1 MMVFHGFS
9 PFQGQYINITRE
21 STFLHQGMECKFLRP
36 PMELRTLHH
45 SQRRLPASPWRHSP
59 RACYLLTMQVDR
71 HHLSF
76 RHDGI
81 NMDQSCLIR
90 SLDSVLGYGCH
101 FQSTSLPGGEGWPV
115 PDGGIYKQ
123 WRLFREGKHLLK
135 TNQLM
140 QKEQLSGPKFPN
152 SSVQSFLILSTWKFP
167 DKSPGWMVDMIIFYI
182 STRLLH
188 RQPAIQWP
196 TCPRKAWTY
205 LPVRPSQSRTDLSK
219 EAEANQRPSGE
230 KATWAAEAAGAAE
243 APMGFSGISWD
254 FMGFEARKKVIWWDL
269 MGLNGIN

>member
-1 MMVFHGFS
+1 MIEHVCIIYIKCIQILGQSLKMRDWPSHRQLSSKKIIKDSDLRNESWNYVELVPTQNDRNEGFS

-90 SLDSVLGYGCH
+90 LCSGLWM
-101 FQSTSLPGGEGWPV
+101 SLPKHIPSWW
-115 PDGGIYKQ
+115 
-123 WRLFREGKHLLK
+123 WRLTSPRRRHLQ
-135 TNQLM
+135 TVT
-140 QKEQLSGPKFPN
+140 S
-152 SSVQSFLILSTWKFP
+152 
-167 DKSPGWMVDMIIFYI
+167 
-182 STRLLH
+182 
-188 RQPAIQWP
+188 
-196 TCPRKAWTY
+196 
-205 LPVRPSQSRTDLSK
+205 
-219 EAEANQRPSGE
+219 
-230 KATWAAEAAGAAE
+230 
-243 APMGFSGISWD
+243 FSG
-254 FMGFEARKKVIWWDL
+254 R
-269 MGLNGIN
+269 